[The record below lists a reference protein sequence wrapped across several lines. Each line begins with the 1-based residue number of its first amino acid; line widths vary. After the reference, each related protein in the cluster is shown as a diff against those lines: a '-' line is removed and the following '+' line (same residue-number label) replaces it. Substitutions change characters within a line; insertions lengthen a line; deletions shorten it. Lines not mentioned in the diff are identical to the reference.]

1 MHTYNVKKSIHNSDV
16 GGNITFKKK
25 MKMREEK
32 NYIRK
37 ICYEKNVSEHFL
49 ASKLGVSINK
59 LRRRENHVGD
69 FKVKECEIMSRL
81 LGVSIDKL
89 ILETKYPSIDV
100 SMLSIQQLNQIT
112 SFILD
117 FTSQDW
123 EERAKTRRLNNTLID
138 HLSLQNRLRFIRVN
152 IFGLSL
158 QKLALKFEFDDASIT
173 SSWETRGL
181 VFMNQIIEISKV
193 SQISLDY
200 IVKQDYPLS
209 ISSYGMSRVQ
219 YEAVKSM
226 VEYYK
231 NGER

>member
-1 MHTYNVKKSIHNSDV
+1 
-16 GGNITFKKK
+16 

-100 SMLSIQQLNQIT
+100 SMLSIQQLDQIT

-158 QKLALKFEFDDASIT
+158 QILALKFEFDDASIT

>member
-1 MHTYNVKKSIHNSDV
+1 
-16 GGNITFKKK
+16 
-25 MKMREEK
+25 
-32 NYIRK
+32 
-37 ICYEKNVSEHFL
+37 
-49 ASKLGVSINK
+49 
-59 LRRRENHVGD
+59 
-69 FKVKECEIMSRL
+69 MSRL

-100 SMLSIQQLNQIT
+100 SMLSIQQLDQIT

>member
-1 MHTYNVKKSIHNSDV
+1 
-16 GGNITFKKK
+16 
-25 MKMREEK
+25 
-32 NYIRK
+32 
-37 ICYEKNVSEHFL
+37 
-49 ASKLGVSINK
+49 
-59 LRRRENHVGD
+59 
-69 FKVKECEIMSRL
+69 
-81 LGVSIDKL
+81 
-89 ILETKYPSIDV
+89 
-100 SMLSIQQLNQIT
+100 MLSIQQLDQIT

>member
-1 MHTYNVKKSIHNSDV
+1 
-16 GGNITFKKK
+16 

-100 SMLSIQQLNQIT
+100 SMLSIQQLDQIT